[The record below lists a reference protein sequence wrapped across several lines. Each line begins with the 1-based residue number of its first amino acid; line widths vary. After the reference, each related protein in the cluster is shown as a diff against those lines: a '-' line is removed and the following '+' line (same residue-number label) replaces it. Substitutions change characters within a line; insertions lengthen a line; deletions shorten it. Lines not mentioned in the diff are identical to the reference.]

1 MVGEN
6 ITLRGTV
13 KNDCIRMFLLVLVI
27 WSLPLMGGVW
37 GAEQFPTRSI
47 TIINPYPPG
56 AATDLTARIL
66 APKLSDLLGQ
76 SVVVVN
82 KTGGGGA
89 IGMKFVA
96 QSKPDGY
103 TLLVSPSGWVCI
115 PLITPDIGFK
125 TKDLAPVSL
134 ATSVVYVIAVN
145 SSSPWKSLKDLI
157 DYAKKNPG
165 KLKYS
170 SSGPGGTSH
179 LAGELV
185 KIVTGIDITHVP
197 MNGTGPAVVGLLGG
211 HVDLTFAS
219 TSTLR
224 KHIEAGT
231 LRGLAMMDVKRNR
244 YLPQIPSAK
253 EEGYPGIQVISWY
266 GFGVPQKTPIAIVDK
281 LSNAFHQALMDKEV
295 IASLEKADLMIDNM
309 GPKDFEKFLDEETQ
323 RWSEVIRKGKITSE
337 N

>member
-1 MVGEN
+1 MFRKKIALNLFFMV
-6 ITLRGTV
+6 IL
-13 KNDCIRMFLLVLVI
+13 
-27 WSLPLMGGVW
+27 SLSFTGILQA
-37 GAEQFPTRSI
+37 AEEYPSRSI

-56 AATDLTARIL
+56 AATDLTARL
-66 APKLSDLLGQ
+66 MSNKLGEILGQ

-89 IGMKFVA
+89 IGIKFVV

-103 TLLVSPSGWVCI
+103 TLLVTPSGVVCI

-125 TKDLAPVSL
+125 TKDLSPISH
-134 ATSVVYVIAVN
+134 ATSVTYVIAVN
-145 SSSPWKSLKDLI
+145 SSSPLKSFKELL

-197 MNGTGPAVVGLLGG
+197 MGGTAPAVVGLLGG

-219 TSTLR
+219 TSTLK

-231 LRGLAMMDVKRNR
+231 LRGLAVMDVKRHKSMPN
-244 YLPQIPSAK
+244 IPSAK
-253 EEGYPGIQVISWY
+253 EEGYPQIQVISWY
-266 GFGVPQKTPIAIVDK
+266 GIFVPQKTPAPIVDK
-281 LSNAFHQALMDKEV
+281 LANAFQRAMKDKDV
-295 IASLEKADLMIDNM
+295 IAALEKADLNVDNL
-309 GPKDFEKFLDEETQ
+309 GPKEFAGFLEEETK
-323 RWSEVIRKGKITSE
+323 RWSEVITKAKITGE
-337 N
+337 K

>member
-1 MVGEN
+1 MVRKKIILN
-6 ITLRGTV
+6 LFF
-13 KNDCIRMFLLVLVI
+13 MVI
-27 WSLPLMGGVW
+27 LSLSFTGILHA
-37 GAEQFPTRSI
+37 AEEYPTRSI

-56 AATDLTARIL
+56 AATDLTARL
-66 APKLSDLLGQ
+66 MANKLGEILGQ
-76 SVVVVN
+76 PVVVVN

-89 IGMKFVA
+89 IGIKFVV

-103 TLLVSPSGWVCI
+103 TLLVTPSGVVCI

-125 TKDLAPVSL
+125 TKDLSPISQ
-134 ATSVVYVIAVN
+134 ATSVTYVIAVN
-145 SSSPWKSLKDLI
+145 SSSPLKSFKELL

-197 MNGTGPAVVGLLGG
+197 MGGTAPAVVGLLGG

-219 TSTLR
+219 TSTLK

-231 LRGLAMMDVKRNR
+231 LRGLAVMDTKRHKSMPN
-244 YLPQIPSAK
+244 IPSAK
-253 EEGYPGIQVISWY
+253 EEGYSQIQVISWY
-266 GFGVPQKTPIAIVDK
+266 GILVPQKTPALIVDK
-281 LSNAFHQALMDKEV
+281 LANAFQRAMKDKDV
-295 IASLEKADLMIDNM
+295 IAALEKADLNVDNM
-309 GPKDFEKFLDEETQ
+309 GPKEFAGFLEEETK
-323 RWSEVIRKGKITSE
+323 RWSEVIVKAKITGE
-337 N
+337 K